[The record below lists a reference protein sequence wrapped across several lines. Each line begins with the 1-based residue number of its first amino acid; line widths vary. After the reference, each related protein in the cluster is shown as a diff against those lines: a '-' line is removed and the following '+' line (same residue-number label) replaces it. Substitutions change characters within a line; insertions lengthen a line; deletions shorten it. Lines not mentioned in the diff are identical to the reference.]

1 MIRRPPRTTRTDTLF
16 PYTTLFRSVDNVPGV
31 PGIGVKTAAQLIAEW
46 GDLDALLANADKI
59 KQPKRRE
66 SLIQFADQA
75 RISRDLVRLDDRV
88 APPPGLD
95 GLAIHTPDRR
105 KQVAFLEAPGFR
117 WLVARDR
124 QRTRTTPSH

>member
-1 MIRRPPRTTRTDTLF
+1 MLDPIKNKPIDEAEVLEKFGVAPKCVVDVQALAGD
-16 PYTTLFRSVDNVPGV
+16 PVDNVPGV

-75 RISRDLVRLDDRV
+75 RISRDLVRLDDREIGRAHV
-88 APPPGLD
+88 
-95 GLAIHTPDRR
+95 
-105 KQVAFLEAPGFR
+105 
-117 WLVARDR
+117 
-124 QRTRTTPSH
+124 